1 LPFSVPVYNY
11 LLDKLEDQM
20 EKTSDST
27 IKEIIKS
34 AINKIKA
41 YYPTTDGN
49 AYIIATGKFDFIYI
63 NILLFLLIFFLLKY

>member
-11 LLDKLEDQM
+11 LLDKLEEQM

-27 IKEIIKS
+27 IKKIIKL
-34 AINKIKA
+34 AIDKIKT

-63 NILLFLLIFFLLKY
+63 NILLFLFIICFFFY

>member
-34 AINKIKA
+34 AINKIKT
-41 YYPTTDGN
+41 YYPTIDL
-49 AYIIATGKFDFIYI
+49 FIYLYLTGAVSI
-63 NILLFLLIFFLLKY
+63 